1 MGFFAAIRMALA
13 ALLVHKGRSI
23 LTSLGIVIGTGAVIA
38 MVSAA
43 GGARQKLD
51 ERLDNV
57 GKNLILVRAGARSTN
72 GTLTDLKPVTNE
84 DANLLR
90 RNFRHKVL
98 GIAEIQASIR
108 EIGTGRRSCTT
119 MVCGTNP
126 DMYQVRSWVL
136 HQGRFITEEDMKK
149 QAGVAVLCWT
159 VYEKLFPDMPNPIGQ
174 KLRLDHMQLT
184 VVGVLEPK
192 GRSPIG
198 GDQDDQI
205 FMPLSTLQR
214 KLVNHESLS
223 LILASVPDIN
233 ELDKTKDEIIKLLRE
248 KRRVKEGQEDFDVST
263 VQEMAALAIIMSNTM
278 HVLIIVIA
286 SISLVVGGIG
296 IMNIML
302 VSVTERTRE
311 IGIRMAIGATPGD
324 VLVQFLIEAVV
335 LALLG
340 GFIGVTL
347 GLGAAASLAW
357 IANWPIVL
365 DYAMIAVSFAVSAVV
380 GVFFGYYPA
389 WKASQLDPIEAL
401 RYE

>member
-1 MGFFAAIRMALA
+1 MGLFAAVRMALA
-13 ALLVHKGRSI
+13 ALLVHKGRSG
-23 LTSLGIVIGTGAVIA
+23 LTSLGIVIGTGAVIG

-72 GTLTDLKPVTNE
+72 GTLTDVKPITNE
-84 DANLLR
+84 DADLLR
-90 RNFRHKVL
+90 RNFRHKVS
-98 GIAEIQASIR
+98 GIVEFQASIR
-108 EIGTGRRSCTT
+108 VVQTRTRHCST
-119 MVCGTNP
+119 MVGGTTP
-126 DMYQVRSWVL
+126 DMRQVRAWVVR
-136 HQGRFITEEDMKK
+136 HGRFITDEDMKK
-149 QAGVAVLCWT
+149 QAPVAVLCAT
-159 VYEKLFPDMPNPIGQ
+159 VYEKLFPNLTNPVGQ
-174 KLRLDHMQLT
+174 KVRVDHMQLT

-198 GDQDDQI
+198 GDQDDQV
-205 FMPLSTLQR
+205 FLPLSTFQR
-214 KLVNHESLS
+214 KLVNQENLT
-223 LILASVPDIN
+223 LILTSVPDMN
-233 ELDKTKDEIIKLLRE
+233 ELDKTKDEMIKLLRE

-263 VQEMAALAIIMSNTM
+263 VQEMASIAIIMSSTMHALAII
-278 HVLIIVIA
+278 IA
-286 SISLVVGGIG
+286 SISLLVGGIG

-340 GFIGVTL
+340 GLIGVSL
-347 GLGAAASLAW
+347 GLGAAISLNW
-357 IANWPIVL
+357 LANWPIVI
-365 DYAMIAVSFAVSAVV
+365 DYHMIVISFAVSV
-380 GVFFGYYPA
+380 GVGIFFGYYPA
-389 WKASQLDPIEAL
+389 LQASRLDPIEAL